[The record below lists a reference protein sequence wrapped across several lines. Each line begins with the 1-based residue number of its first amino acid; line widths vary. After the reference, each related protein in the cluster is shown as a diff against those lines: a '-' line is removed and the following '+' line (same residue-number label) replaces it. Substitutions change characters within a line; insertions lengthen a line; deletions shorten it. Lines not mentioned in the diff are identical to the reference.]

1 MIYKKGRLGTINIIL
16 MLSVVVLGIVVGLY
30 LLLRAQTVVEVQTG
44 NDLSDWKT
52 YTSSEL
58 ELSFLYPSS
67 VKEPEIKKSILNEL
81 NKYEFIDVN
90 TNCIEILISRVLS
103 SRTPEDY
110 IRYDFAKKLK
120 NFEWNEY
127 KINHPTLSNN
137 IIKIGE
143 EDAANLGP
151 LGENG
156 FDNFFVKH
164 GKYIYQIQV
173 MESGFSD
180 EVCLNEYNKIL
191 STFKFIK

>member
-1 MIYKKGRLGTINIIL
+1 MIYKKSRLGTINIIL
-16 MLSVVVLGIVVGLY
+16 MLSVVVVGIAAGLY
-30 LLLRAQTVVEVQTG
+30 LLLRAQTVEVQTG
-44 NDLSDWKT
+44 NDLDDWKT
-52 YTSSEL
+52 YTSSEF
-58 ELSFLYPSS
+58 ELSFLYPRS

-81 NKYEFIDVN
+81 NKYEFIDID
-90 TNCIEILISRVLS
+90 TNCIEILISRVFS

-127 KINHPTLSNN
+127 KTNHPTLSSN
-137 IIKIGE
+137 ITKIGG
-143 EDAANLGP
+143 EDTANLGP

-164 GKYIYQIQV
+164 GKYIYQIQS
-173 MESGFSD
+173 MESGFGD
-180 EVCLNEYNKIL
+180 EVCLNEYKKIL